1 MIKSINHHREAS
13 LDSLVSTSQLPRK
26 YVYEAID
33 MDTFDGPPSAAQGT
47 IWERHSKGTSP
58 SLPPQLIK
66 PPSPLL
72 SLPLCY
78 AMTCVQLAHD

>member
-66 PPSPLL
+66 SPSPLRYCRCL
-72 SLPLCY
+72 Y
-78 AMTCVQLAHD
+78 AMP